1 MAALGFK
8 EDAVASTKNV
18 ELNKSQNVELE
29 LPCIKCSG
37 KTTHKV
43 LVSVD
48 VRGEETD
55 GDWSLQWCDDY
66 QIVECGGC
74 KSKSFRNVSSNS
86 EDYYQISETE
96 WEHDELELLYPSR
109 IEGRKTLESEE
120 HYLPIKVRGIY
131 KETLG
136 ALNNNSPVLAG
147 IGLRALIETICK
159 EKNAEGSNLYK
170 KIDDLVVKQILTPA
184 GSSILHKIRTLGND
198 AAHEVKPHSEKQ
210 LGLAMDVVEH
220 VLNDIY
226 IISTKVESEF
236 GA

>member
-1 MAALGFK
+1 MLGFK
-8 EDAVASTKNV
+8 EDAVASTKKV
-18 ELNKSQNVELE
+18 ELNKSQNAELE
-29 LPCIKCSG
+29 LPCTKCLG

-43 LVSVD
+43 MVSVD

-55 GDWSLQWCDDY
+55 GDFSSYWCDDY

-74 KSKSFRNVSSNS
+74 KTKSFRNVSSNS
-86 EDYYQISETE
+86 EDYYPISDTE
-96 WEHDELELLYPSR
+96 YEYDELELLYPSR
-109 IEGRKTLESEE
+109 LEGRKTLESEG
-120 HYLPIKVRGIY
+120 HYLPVKVRGIY

-136 ALNNNSPVLAG
+136 ALNNNAPILAG

-159 EKNAEGSNLYK
+159 EKNAAGNNLYK
-170 KIDDLVVKQILTPA
+170 KIDDLVVKQILTPV
-184 GSSILHKIRTLGND
+184 GSSVLHKIRTLGND
-198 AAHEVKPHSEKQ
+198 AAHEVKPHSEKE

-226 IISTKVESEF
+226 IIPKKVEAEF